1 MPPRD
6 HPAPLT
12 RVRISGW
19 RSIEKLTLR
28 PPPVCARIGGAH
40 TGKSNLLLALHALL
54 LSEPPTVLSSDVTR
68 GRNRV
73 ELEAELADGGVIS
86 MTAEPPAAPVSA
98 GVERP
103 PVVLLP
109 AALRASTL
117 AERPRTGVSGPP
129 ARFFE
134 VLDAAL
140 VGELDDRA
148 ETGAAAAASLVRA
161 VEACCTDGV
170 SGLVVLIEEPE
181 LHLRPHGQRYLY
193 RLLRR
198 LAHAGNQVI
207 YTTHSPAFLD
217 VARLDEAA
225 FVHRGPHG
233 THVTQPD
240 GISPTDD
247 FRVLTEFDVS
257 RSELLLARAALLVEG
272 QTEKLTFPYV
282 FEALGVDPDRE
293 GISIVSCGGKA
304 NIPLFA
310 RAAQAARV
318 PAVAVHDRD
327 APAGRRPNQG
337 MRVLNAEIADVV
349 GTEHAIQLK
358 PDFEAVARLRG
369 HAHKPERAWRS
380 FRSLRIAEMPEPL
393 VRAARLAADL
403 AARR

>member
-1 MPPRD
+1 MART
-6 HPAPLT
+6 PLIA
-12 RVRISGW
+12 RVRVSGW
-19 RSIEKLTLR
+19 RSIEKLTFHPRSL
-28 PPPVCARIGGAH
+28 CALVGGPH
-40 TGKSNLLLALHALL
+40 TGKSNLLLALDALL
-54 LSEPPTVLSSDVTR
+54 RLDSARIVRSDVTR
-68 GRNRV
+68 GRTRI
-73 ELEAELADGGVIS
+73 ELDARFADGGTRS
-86 MTAEPPAAPVSA
+86 LTAEPPAAPVWEGA
-98 GVERP
+98 EPP
-103 PVVLLP
+103 PVLLLP
-109 AALRASTL
+109 GELRASTL
-117 AERPRTGVSGPP
+117 TSPPRAAPP
-129 ARFFE
+129 MLRRARE

-140 VGELDDRA
+140 AGEVDDGT
-148 ETGAAAAASLVRA
+148 ESGAAPAASLVRA
-161 VEACCTDGV
+161 VEAWCAEGV
-170 SGLVVLIEEPE
+170 HGLVILVEEPE
-181 LHLRPHGQRYLY
+181 LHLRPHAQRYLY

-198 LAHAGNQVI
+198 LSAGGNQVI
-207 YTTHSPAFLD
+207 YSTHSPAFLD

-225 FVHRGPHG
+225 FVHRGRHG

-240 GISPTDD
+240 GITPTED

-318 PAVAVHDRD
+318 PTVAVHDRD

-337 MRVLNAEIADVV
+337 MRALNAEIAKVV
-349 GTEHAIQLK
+349 GAERAIQLE

-380 FRSLRIAEMPEPL
+380 FRSLRTAEMPEPL